1 MTCRAEEMRLRGSH
15 RATRAQFSFCYT
27 GVWKGAEHSLSKGI
41 YWHETGPVP
50 VTFEKQIIH
59 IMQKRILSCYYARF
73 FMFDAVFPRLLLA
86 PDQGVARISS
96 HSQQTDHGEIVAH
109 GASRSS
115 IFVSSAFLR

>member
-1 MTCRAEEMRLRGSH
+1 MRLRGSH

-73 FMFDAVFPRLLLA
+73 SCSTPYSRVFYLPPIR
-86 PDQGVARISS
+86 
-96 HSQQTDHGEIVAH
+96 E
-109 GASRSS
+109 
-115 IFVSSAFLR
+115 